1 MANQQKNTNK
11 DDAKTGPK
19 TDTKI
24 DITVDAKSNEKS
36 EPKSEAVSE
45 LQLAQEEAAKWKNE
59 YLYLRAEFENYKKN
73 AIKERSDLLKFG
85 AERVSRDVLEVVDN
99 FERALETKLT
109 ADSLQNYKS
118 GVEMIA
124 NELKDALAKH
134 GIQEVPSHG
143 QPFNPLHHEALST
156 ETTVQIPDGHVARV
170 FKKPYKL
177 HDKVIRMG
185 QVIVATAPKGD
196 N

>member
-1 MANQQKNTNK
+1 MPNQQKNTNK
-11 DDAKTGPK
+11 NEANSDNRVDVSVDSKNSENHESKNDA
-19 TDTKI
+19 
-24 DITVDAKSNEKS
+24 A
-36 EPKSEAVSE
+36 SE

-85 AERVSRDVLEVVDN
+85 AERVARDVLEVVDN

-109 ADSLQNYKS
+109 TDTMQNYKS

-124 NELKDALAKH
+124 KELKDVLGKH

-143 QPFNPLHHEALST
+143 QPFNPLHHEALSV
-156 ETTVQIPDGHVARV
+156 ETTGQIPEGHVARV

-185 QVIVATAPKGD
+185 QVVVAGAPKGD